1 MKTKNASFPCYALAF
16 AGLAAIQPAAAQ
28 VYDLHWK
35 GRPFTNFSINT
46 TGFTSLKV
54 TQNDTWDGS
63 PGFSGMLMYDDVIYT
78 EATQIAYRD
87 TTWVAPGVSP
97 GAPRAAAISTVDD
110 DVFPWLEPIRRFDTN
125 ALRLEGVDLSLLKA
139 RLGFYGDNPL
149 LSLNNSV
156 LRFGDGQESQDAL
169 TSSSSFAISA
179 AAGTANTIAG
189 LSRQVGPSTIVS
201 VPTGASLK
209 FLNSGAVGPGLN
221 ADQRLWFPSEAN
233 NVVVDGGAL
242 TLERSHLIVGASGAT
257 NSKFEVKNRGQLSLN
272 VSDTALQTNFLK
284 VDGSSLIL
292 GANTKLLGHKPNW
305 TPNPMAILELKNSD
319 FTIGNSA
326 TFEAFLLEGSGT
338 NTVEVIGNNTLNAVY
353 PSVSSINLADKNS
366 RLTILGKGGILYIGL
381 PKDDAPINLMDLNG
395 GRLVITESAPG
406 QATTFHIGQEFPV
419 PGAKV
424 YLEPID
430 ASIKVSGTQTS
441 LDIGRNA
448 ELTISD
454 ARCDMLLTG
463 GASMNVQGQGLLIA
477 EGSISGTPTET
488 LTVES
493 DGTTE
498 VKLRTSDISAQL
510 YLETSLDLKYASK
523 TILTLR
529 PSTGTSSSIVV
540 EGDFKMEEILEG
552 TLRPILDL
560 RVIDDTKLPIGTKLL
575 LIDYSESRGINGGTG
590 GIFMDTA
597 LAPIPNNKI
606 FKLGMNWYQIRYSD
620 PAYRV
625 TNPGVITLTT
635 VPAPYDSWIS
645 SYYPGAGQT
654 AERAKSANPDGD
666 NLNNW
671 GEFATDGNPSS
682 GVNGGK
688 IVGKIATVNSEQ
700 VFTLT
705 LPVRVGTVA
714 DPADPAGSELGL
726 RQVDEGLSYKI
737 QASTDLASWALTVTE
752 VTGTDA
758 SAIQLGLPALSSG
771 WVYRTFRAPGTVVPG
786 EPRKFMRAI
795 FAE

>member
-1 MKTKNASFPCYALAF
+1 MKIRNTFTPCCALALT
-16 AGLAAIQPAAAQ
+16 GLAAIQPAAAQ
-28 VYDLHWK
+28 VYQLTST
-35 GRPFTNFSINT
+35 GGGLLSSNLTNTSAY
-46 TGFTSLKV
+46 TSL
-54 TQNDTWDGS
+54 QINQDG
-63 PGFSGMLMYDDVIYT
+63 PWNGDPLGGMQMEEDVSYT
-78 EATQIAYRD
+78 DAAYRAYRD
-87 TTWVAPGVSP
+87 TTWIATGVLP
-97 GAPRAAAISTVDD
+97 GAPRAAAISTFKRVEF
-110 DVFPWLEPIRRFDTN
+110 VISYPIRPYQTN
-125 ALRLEGVDLSLLKA
+125 AFRLEGVDLSLLKA
-139 RLGFYGDNPL
+139 RLGFFGDNPL

-156 LRFGDGQESQDAL
+156 LRFGEGQESQDAL

-221 ADQRLWFPSEAN
+221 ADQRLWFPSKAN

-305 TPNPMAILELKNSD
+305 TPQPMAILELKNSD
-319 FTIGNSA
+319 FTIGDSA

-338 NTVEVIGNNTLNAVY
+338 STVQLIGEDSSLNVF
-353 PSVSSINLADKNS
+353 PSVESINLADDDS
-366 RLTILGKGGILYIGL
+366 RLTISGKDDGRLYIGTPGSD
-381 PKDDAPINLMDLNG
+381 PKINVMDLRG
-395 GRLVITESAPG
+395 GKLVITESAPG
-406 QATTFHIGQEFPV
+406 EATTLHIGQEV
-419 PGAKV
+419 PQPGV
-424 YLEPID
+424 QVSLEPKD
-430 ASIKVSGTQTS
+430 ASIKVSGRNTN
-441 LDIGRNA
+441 LDIGSRGQFIMSN
-448 ELTISD
+448 
-454 ARCDMLLTG
+454 ARCDILLTG
-463 GASMNVQGQGLLIA
+463 GASMNVKRQGDLIA
-477 EGSISGTPTET
+477 EGPISGTPTET
-488 LTVES
+488 LRVEG
-493 DGTTE
+493 DGTME
-498 VKLRTSDISAQL
+498 VKLMTSDNSVQL
-510 YLETSLDLKYASK
+510 YLETSLDLQYGSK

-529 PSTGTSSSIVV
+529 PSTGTSGSIVI
-540 EGDFKMEEILEG
+540 EGDFKMEEYLG
-552 TLRPILDL
+552 LRPILDL
-560 RVIDDTKLPIGTKLL
+560 RVIEDTKLPIGTKLL
-575 LIDYSESRGINGGTG
+575 LIDYSESRGINGGAG

-597 LAPIPNNKI
+597 ADPLPNNKI

-635 VPAPYDSWIS
+635 VPTPYDSWIS

-682 GVNGGK
+682 GVNDGK

-726 RQVDEGLSYKI
+726 RQVDDGLSYKI

-771 WVYRTFRAPGTVVPG
+771 WVYRTFRAPGTVVSG

>member
-1 MKTKNASFPCYALAF
+1 MKAKNSSFPCYALAF

-28 VYDLHWK
+28 VYQLTST
-35 GRPFTNFSINT
+35 GGGLLSSNLTNTSAY
-46 TGFTSLKV
+46 TSL
-54 TQNDTWDGS
+54 QINQDG
-63 PGFSGMLMYDDVIYT
+63 PWNGDPLGGMQMEEDVSYT
-78 EATQIAYRD
+78 DAAYRAYRD
-87 TTWVAPGVSP
+87 TTWIATGVLP
-97 GAPRAAAISTVDD
+97 GAPRAAAISTFKRVEF
-110 DVFPWLEPIRRFDTN
+110 VISYPIRPYQTN
-125 ALRLEGVDLSLLKA
+125 AFRLEGVDLSLLKA
-139 RLGFYGDNPL
+139 RLGFFGDNPL

-156 LRFGDGQESQDAL
+156 LRFGEGQESQDAL

-338 NTVEVIGNNTLNAVY
+338 NTVEVIGNNTFNAVY
-353 PSVSSINLADKNS
+353 PSVSSINLADENS
-366 RLTILGKGGILYIGL
+366 RLTILGKGGIFYIGL
-381 PKDDAPINLMDLNG
+381 PKDDAPINVMDLNG
-395 GRLVITESAPG
+395 GRLVIAESAPG
-406 QATTFHIGQEFPV
+406 EATTFHIGQEFPV

-424 YLEPID
+424 YLEPRD

-488 LTVES
+488 LTVEG
-493 DGTTE
+493 DGTMDI
-498 VKLRTSDISAQL
+498 KLRTSDVSAQL

-529 PSTGTSSSIVV
+529 PSTGTSSSIVI
-540 EGDFKMEEILEG
+540 EGDFKMEKFLG
-552 TLRPILDL
+552 LTPILDL

-575 LIDYSESRGINGGTG
+575 LIDYSESRGINGGAG

-597 LAPIPNNKI
+597 ADPIPNNKI

-620 PAYRV
+620 LAYRV

-752 VTGTDA
+752 VAGADA
-758 SAIQLGLPALSSG
+758 NAIQLGLPALSSG